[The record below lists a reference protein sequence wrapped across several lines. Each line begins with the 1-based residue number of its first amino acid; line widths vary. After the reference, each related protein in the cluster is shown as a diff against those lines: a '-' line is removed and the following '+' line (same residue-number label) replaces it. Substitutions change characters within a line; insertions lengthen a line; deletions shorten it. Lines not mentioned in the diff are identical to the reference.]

1 MYIELDD
8 YATNRVMNNFDP
20 ETQVILFAVEDG
32 ISPYNDPLDVTM
44 ETSFTINIVN
54 KDVPYQRWFDM
65 PLETSLGTWYIKSTS
80 KSLLAEN
87 MQLRGRRTTLVAW
100 HLIQMNKVVWL
111 KVWQLR
117 MQLALILPHTML
129 IKTDQNISKADS
141 FDGYF

>member
-54 KDVPYQRWFDM
+54 KDVPCQRWFDM

-87 MQLRGRRTTLVAW
+87 MQLRKKNNFGG
-100 HLIQMNKVVWL
+100 
-111 KVWQLR
+111 
-117 MQLALILPHTML
+117 LALDSNEQGRWVESVAVKDATGVDIAAY
-129 IKTDQNISKADS
+129 DANQNGPEYK
-141 FDGYF
+141 

>member
-65 PLETSLGTWYIKSTS
+65 PLETSLVHQEY
-80 KSLLAEN
+80 
-87 MQLRGRRTTLVAW
+87 V
-100 HLIQMNKVVWL
+100 KVF
-111 KVWQLR
+111 
-117 MQLALILPHTML
+117 A
-129 IKTDQNISKADS
+129 
-141 FDGYF
+141 G

>member
-87 MQLRGRRTTLVAW
+87 TQLRKKNNFGG
-100 HLIQMNKVVWL
+100 
-111 KVWQLR
+111 
-117 MQLALILPHTML
+117 LALDSNEQGRLVESVAVKDATGVDIAAY
-129 IKTDQNISKADS
+129 DANQNGPEYK
-141 FDGYF
+141 

>member
-80 KSLLAEN
+80 KSLLAKN
-87 MQLRGRRTTLVAW
+87 MQLRKKNNFGG
-100 HLIQMNKVVWL
+100 
-111 KVWQLR
+111 
-117 MQLALILPHTML
+117 LALDSNEQGRLVESVAVKDATGVDIAAY
-129 IKTDQNISKADS
+129 DANQNGPEYK
-141 FDGYF
+141 

>member
-54 KDVPYQRWFDM
+54 KDVPCQRWFDM

-80 KSLLAEN
+80 MSLLAEN
-87 MQLRGRRTTLVAW
+87 MQLRKKNNFGG
-100 HLIQMNKVVWL
+100 
-111 KVWQLR
+111 
-117 MQLALILPHTML
+117 LALDSNEQGRLVESVAVKDATGVDIAAY
-129 IKTDQNISKADS
+129 DANQNGPEYK
-141 FDGYF
+141 

>member
-80 KSLLAEN
+80 MSLLAEN
-87 MQLRGRRTTLVAW
+87 MQLRKKNNFGG
-100 HLIQMNKVVWL
+100 
-111 KVWQLR
+111 
-117 MQLALILPHTML
+117 LALDSNEQGRLVESVAVKDATGID
-129 IKTDQNISKADS
+129 IAAYDANQNGPEYK
-141 FDGYF
+141 

>member
-65 PLETSLGTWYIKSTS
+65 PLETSLGAWYIKSTS

-87 MQLRGRRTTLVAW
+87 MQLRKKNNFGG
-100 HLIQMNKVVWL
+100 
-111 KVWQLR
+111 
-117 MQLALILPHTML
+117 LALDSNEQGRLVESVAVKDATGVDIAAY
-129 IKTDQNISKADS
+129 DANQNGPEYK
-141 FDGYF
+141 

>member
-87 MQLRGRRTTLVAW
+87 MKLRKKNNFGG
-100 HLIQMNKVVWL
+100 
-111 KVWQLR
+111 
-117 MQLALILPHTML
+117 LALDSNEQGRLVESVAVKDATGVDIAAY
-129 IKTDQNISKADS
+129 DANQNGPEYK
-141 FDGYF
+141 